1 LLKNLNTVP
10 EKIRS
15 AVRNHG
21 GGHYNHS
28 LFWQCLKKDS
38 APLTE
43 GGPLMKAFGE
53 LFSSEDEAKEE
64 FLKRAMGVFGSGW
77 LWVVVTKDKSLKL
90 VTTANQDSPLS
101 NGEAPLFGIDLWE
114 HAYYLKHQNR
124 RADYVQAI
132 SKVLNWEF
140 IEARFE
146 KLTA

>member
-1 LLKNLNTVP
+1 
-10 EKIRS
+10 
-15 AVRNHG
+15 
-21 GGHYNHS
+21 
-28 LFWQCLKKDS
+28 
-38 APLTE
+38 
-43 GGPLMKAFGE
+43 MKAFGE

-77 LWVVVTKDKSLKL
+77 LWVVVTKEKSLKL

-101 NGEAPLFGIDLWE
+101 NGESPLFGIDLWE